1 MDGKFHK
8 GYSYADLPI
17 ATAARLSATF
27 PLVSS
32 ASRVPAQFAPYAY
45 HFVDGGY
52 YDNDGTAWP
61 SSFLALRLRNL
72 PPPGFGRTPASNPV
86 QFHLQHPRQVVALP
100 APPLAIL
107 LIEIRN
113 GDDLNPLSNVD
124 DYNFQTHPENKHAGR
139 RSHSSLHLQERFGK
153 PAMKAS
159 PGGTAWAFACS
170 RLPTSTDSS
179 CTMWFST
186 TIRRPP
192 NPENKNQTDEIQ
204 PLNWHLTAG
213 ERKQITDKASDRYTD
228 AAINNAKDWVSYLE
242 TGNRNG
248 LRPPV
253 ATDGEE
259 ACRIAWVRESRKT
272 SSPKLLGYCRR
283 RICRQL
289 MIGT

>member
-8 GYSYADLPI
+8 DFSYADLPI

-52 YDNDGTAWP
+52 YDNDGTASAIEFL
-61 SSFLALRLRNL
+61 SSALTKPAAGLRQDPCFQSSSVPL
-72 PPPGFGRTPASNPV
+72 PAA
-86 QFHLQHPRQVVALP
+86 QAVALP

-124 DYNFQTHPENKHAGR
+124 DYNFQTHPENKHAWTAISQLTAPPGALWKAGHESVTR
-139 RSHSSLHLQERFGK
+139 RNRLGLCLLETTYLDRLVVHHVVFNYD
-153 PAMKAS
+153 PA
-159 PGGTAWAFACS
+159 
-170 RLPTSTDSS
+170 
-179 CTMWFST
+179 
-186 TIRRPP
+186 PP

-213 ERKQITDKASDRYTD
+213 ERKQITDKASDGYTD
-228 AAINNAKDWVSYLE
+228 AAINNAKDWVSSILKRE
-242 TGNRNG
+242 TANG

-253 ATDGEE
+253 ATDEQE
-259 ACRIAWVRESRKT
+259 ACRIAFVRQGPNSH
-272 SSPKLLGYCRR
+272 
-283 RICRQL
+283 
-289 MIGT
+289 